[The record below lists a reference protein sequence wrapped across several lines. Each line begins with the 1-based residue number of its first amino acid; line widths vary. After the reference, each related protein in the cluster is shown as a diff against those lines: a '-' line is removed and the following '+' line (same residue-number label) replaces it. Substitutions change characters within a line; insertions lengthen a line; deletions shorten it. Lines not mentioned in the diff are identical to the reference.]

1 MDDLCLILQSAV
13 ENFENFMNA
22 TPEKAK
28 SNFARAAQFF
38 CRFLCRCFSRLKLL
52 SYTFNGENVDR
63 VLVRLFSL
71 PLIFTLH
78 LIGGQEHFLF
88 CHRRHKIFMLFF
100 QQKNVSFFFY
110 LWLSIS
116 VVLFVVELRW
126 SAADRYF
133 LFFSVFLLL
142 YIPNLCTWQLI

>member
-38 CRFLCRCFSRLKLL
+38 CRFLCPCFSRLKLL

-63 VLVRLFSL
+63 VLVHLFSL

-100 QQKNVSFFFY
+100 QQKNVSFFFISGSRS
-110 LWLSIS
+110 LSP
-116 VVLFVVELRW
+116 
-126 SAADRYF
+126 F
-133 LFFSVFLLL
+133 LSLSFAGLPPTGTFSFSLSFSCS
-142 YIPNLCTWQLI
+142 IFQICAHDN